1 MKIIKVKTIKNEIIA
16 IILILIVLTSCT
28 KNDDNLPK
36 IVLQKNV
43 TQKIKDFKANL
54 NLKVDNTISID
65 SAVWYLEGLLNYEN
79 ANNEHNFENL
89 FFYRDS
95 ISFDLS
101 TETISYSK
109 ISDIY
114 SCLSDKLNN
123 IIESSNTSLFYD
135 LIDVNIKQSNINSE
149 YKTLTI
155 VASIGTANEKF
166 RWTANYVPFGS
177 SESLVWGLEANN
189 NDAST
194 KLQYKINNA
203 HKYTIFGYFTNIV
216 EIQTTSGDFYDPNY
230 TGSWEQAM
238 IFCAQGEGEY
248 PPNNI
253 EPVLNSTELNYYL
266 TKFEHIKNLLKPQGK
281 IFKNINVLE
290 SCGLS
295 NTEWMRCHVYDMYYG
310 TYIY

>member
-1 MKIIKVKTIKNEIIA
+1 MKTIKNKITA
-16 IILILIVLTSCT
+16 IIIIIIVLTSCT

-95 ISFDLS
+95 ISFALS

-109 ISDIY
+109 ISDFY
-114 SCLSDKLNN
+114 YYLSDKLNN

-177 SESLVWGLEANN
+177 SESLVWGWDPNN
-189 NDAST
+189 NDAAS

-203 HKYTIFGYFTNIV
+203 HKYTVLGYFTNIV
-216 EIQTTSGDFYDPNY
+216 VIQTAFGDFYDPNY
-230 TGSWEQAM
+230 PGSWEQSM
-238 IFCAQGEGEY
+238 IFRAQGEGEDEY
-248 PPNNI
+248 PPNNV

-266 TKFEHIKNLLKPQGK
+266 TKFEYIKNTLKPQGK
-281 IFKNINVLE
+281 IFKNINIIENGNVGGPWFRMHL
-290 SCGLS
+290 
-295 NTEWMRCHVYDMYYG
+295 YDMYFGVYVEQ
-310 TYIY
+310 